1 VERVIKGQAAGRPWD
16 ELLQL
21 SFKIAGQPLFRAAAG

>member
-1 VERVIKGQAAGRPWD
+1 VERIVKGQAAGKPWE

-21 SFKIAGQPLFRAAAG
+21 GLKIAGQPLFRAAAG